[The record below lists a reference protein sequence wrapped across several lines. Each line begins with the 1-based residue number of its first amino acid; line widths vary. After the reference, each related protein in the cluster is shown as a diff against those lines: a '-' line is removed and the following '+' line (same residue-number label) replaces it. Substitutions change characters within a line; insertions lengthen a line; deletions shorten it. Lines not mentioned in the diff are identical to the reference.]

1 MAPVDGSNLRFAVGD
16 RVSCNMGSDGWASGK
31 VVALHYR
38 EDHWPAKKTAPYQVE
53 LDPAFGS
60 ALIFAPMDIPKV
72 IRAEMPSTFSL
83 PEDGRDAAEVLAALK
98 TEVAKLQDDPIV
110 LTVSGP
116 ELMAVAEDGTEL
128 FVPKDAGPWV
138 ITMVV
143 QGPTTSAYSSHLR
156 MQLKVNT
163 AWPKSPAEVRVHSW
177 IHSPFVKQNGV
188 MDEAAMAEAL
198 GTLDADVSPLC
209 RTVRAAFSLL
219 NNPSQFCEDD
229 TDSADDAAESN
240 KERLDVILKYKVQRE
255 HDWLFDPKRAY
266 STETIHPEYWKAYC
280 LNTPEA
286 WAALVTTEATEVYSV
301 PLFKPELCK
310 AFVEELDKFHGTG
323 LPARRPNSMN
333 NYGIVVNEIGM
344 EPALDQLCHNL
355 LQPLA
360 HYLFPGVGSH
370 FDRHHTFVVRY
381 KVGEDLGLDMH
392 TDDSDVTFNVCLGKD
407 FKGAGLQFC
416 GDQGATDHRKAS
428 LQYQHRVGHCVVHRG
443 HRRHGAD
450 DITEGERL
458 NLIVWTRNIEYRRSR
473 LWSKFNI
480 QSRSSS
486 YKRESEPPDLVCLSF
501 THDRDYGVFKEYKGD
516 KKRHRGKGWC
526 PPIHAEY
533 EGFMEEESVD

>member
-1 MAPVDGSNLRFAVGD
+1 MLYLSV
-16 RVSCNMGSDGWASGK
+16 
-31 VVALHYR
+31 
-38 EDHWPAKKTAPYQVE
+38 Q
-53 LDPAFGS
+53 
-60 ALIFAPMDIPKV
+60 
-72 IRAEMPSTFSL
+72 
-83 PEDGRDAAEVLAALK
+83 
-98 TEVAKLQDDPIV
+98 
-110 LTVSGP
+110 
-116 ELMAVAEDGTEL
+116 DGTEL

-360 HYLFPGVGSH
+360 HYLFPGG
-370 FDRHHTFVVRY
+370 
-381 KVGEDLGLDMH
+381 
-392 TDDSDVTFNVCLGKD
+392 
-407 FKGAGLQFC
+407 FK
-416 GDQGATDHRKAS
+416 
-428 LQYQHRVGHCVVHRG
+428 
-443 HRRHGAD
+443 
-450 DITEGERL
+450 
-458 NLIVWTRNIEYRRSR
+458 
-473 LWSKFNI
+473 
-480 QSRSSS
+480 
-486 YKRESEPPDLVCLSF
+486 
-501 THDRDYGVFKEYKGD
+501 
-516 KKRHRGKGWC
+516 
-526 PPIHAEY
+526 
-533 EGFMEEESVD
+533 